1 MRPLPRAWG
10 HYRGAHARAHRR
22 GNNWAMKPSN
32 LKTEN
37 PFWFQDQTQTLSH
50 VSSKAPAAPR
60 GARARSERGSKQN
73 IRMQARERGFQRK
86 PPAAEVQSLP
96 SLFNKQPF
104 IQLFF
109 FFNFLKFRK
118 WGNNLVL
125 SVQGSAGVPLDR
137 AAERQVPGAGRPAL
151 GRAPGSRPRLELPE
165 APLPT
170 QTHELEAKPPRTRR
184 ALALGGAMSRSL
196 GRAGVPGEGR
206 GPGSGSGSG
215 LRSGVGV
222 LGSGLRSGSQGW
234 GLASGSGLGSGP
246 GVRVWGLGVG
256 ISGSGQDPVVGVRG

>member
-1 MRPLPRAWG
+1 MFNSEQVPVRPLPRAWG

-109 FFNFLKFRK
+109 FFNFFKIPEM
-118 WGNNLVL
+118 G
-125 SVQGSAGVPLDR
+125 Q
-137 AAERQVPGAGRPAL
+137 Q
-151 GRAPGSRPRLELPE
+151 PRS
-165 APLPT
+165 
-170 QTHELEAKPPRTRR
+170 KR
-184 ALALGGAMSRSL
+184 
-196 GRAGVPGEGR
+196 
-206 GPGSGSGSG
+206 SG
-215 LRSGVGV
+215 LRRCSFRPRGREAGAGCWAPGPGTRPRKQAP
-222 LGSGLRSGSQGW
+222 LGAPRGAPSHPDSRAGGQATPDPQGTGAGGGPCPDLW
-234 GLASGSGLGSGP
+234 GGLGSQ
-246 GVRVWGLGVG
+246 VRVGVQGQGLG
-256 ISGSGQDPVVGVRG
+256 RG